1 MHEKA
6 QVDKNNLDRNKHRHF
21 PCASDPHKNVHFS
34 KLSSIEA
41 NLPDINKESAIVVS
55 VIPGIDTAK
64 IDPNKMARLQLK
76 RPHTIRILQV
86 I

>member
-1 MHEKA
+1 MRKLKLIRTILIEISIGIFH
-6 QVDKNNLDRNKHRHF
+6 
-21 PCASDPHKNVHFS
+21 CASDPHKNVHFS